1 MILKLTRNK
10 KKEQNVFLYFN
21 IIVVLRSLKGF
32 YFKIG
37 TAKAV
42 LENGYLDRIFFILI
56 FEMLMLIL
64 EKILFELTRII
75 VIYRIK

>member
-42 LENGYLDRIFFILI
+42 LENGYLDRIF
-56 FEMLMLIL
+56 
-64 EKILFELTRII
+64 LF
-75 VIYRIK
+75 